1 MDTRIL
7 AANLKRLRAARKMSQ
22 QALAEASG
30 VSSSA
35 IKKLEREGT
44 TPRANTLMQIT
55 KALGANFQDL
65 FVSVQTIHNV
75 RFRARKKVPGREQ
88 ILARIAKW
96 LDDFNS
102 LESQMGEIQRYKLND
117 LAWSP
122 DSKSDPVVLAGEV
135 RKALGLK
142 EDEPI
147 HDICGLLEHA
157 GIKLLPYIHSSDKF
171 FGLSVGPAEKG
182 PAIIV
187 NTWDRISTERQIF
200 SAAHELG
207 HLLMHLNEYNDS
219 EEEEPKEQ
227 EKEADQFAGYF
238 LMPKEGFDKEWDDTF
253 GMHFLDRV
261 MKVKRIF
268 RVSYKVVLFRLV
280 QEGQISSDIWRQFP
294 PAFERYYGKK
304 LSQKEEPY
312 IEGAEPYGMQPFDFY
327 EDRLGRLVRKAI
339 DEEQISISR
348 GAEILGLTTEAIL
361 ERVAEWEAFV

>member
-65 FVSVQTIHNV
+65 FIEPQTLYNV
-75 RFRARKKVPGREQ
+75 RFRARKKIQGRDQ
-88 ILARIAKW
+88 ILVRISRW
-96 LDDFNS
+96 LDDFNA
-102 LESQMGEIQRYKLND
+102 LESQMGENLEYRLAN
-117 LAWSP
+117 LAWS
-122 DSKSDPVVLAGEV
+122 SNYKTDPITFAGAV
-135 RKALGLK
+135 RSELGLK
-142 EDEPI
+142 DDEPI

-157 GIKLLPYIHSSDKF
+157 GIKLLPYTYASDKF
-171 FGLSVGPAEKG
+171 FGLSVGPQEKG

-207 HLLMHLNEYNDS
+207 HLLMHLNEYS
-219 EEEEPKEQ
+219 ETEEEEPKEQ
-227 EKEADQFAGYF
+227 EKEADLFAGHL
-238 LMPKEGFDKEWDDTF
+238 LMPKAGFDKEWEDTF
-253 GMHFLDRV
+253 GMNPLDRV

-268 RVSYKVVLFRLV
+268 RVSYRSVLHRLV
-280 QEGQISSDIWRQFP
+280 QEGQMSSSVWRQFP
-294 PAFERYYGKK
+294 IAFERYYGKK

-339 DEEQISISR
+339 DQDKISVGR
-348 GAEILGLTTEAIL
+348 GAEILGLSTEAML